1 MIDKAIV
8 DKTFRSPFLEDF
20 EEIIETLKIGLRK
33 RKIKTKIKSVQHSSI
48 LINRVKSVG
57 VTITMK
63 IYYDLLDT

>member
-20 EEIIETLKIGLRK
+20 EKIVETLKIGLRK